1 MIRHQARK
9 LEPSP
14 VLQRRKPR
22 LARAMLYGLLV
33 LLTIFFGVPFVFMVT
48 GSFKTNAEVFS
59 LPISLWVNNPTLEN
73 FRRLLTGEVIPYVR
87 MFWNSTVIG
96 VAETLLTVLVSTL
109 VGWGFA
115 KYQFPGKNLLFLLLV
130 ATLALPFQVIIV
142 PLFQMMIQFRWLDTF
157 WALIVPGA
165 VSAFGAFFMRQ
176 AMLSIPNELLDAG
189 RIDGANE
196 WHLFWHIGL
205 PLSRGAIAVLSVIT
219 FLRSWN
225 ELLWPAVALRS
236 PENFTLPL
244 GIQALDG
251 YTQVEYGMIVAGSLL
266 SVLPIIVI
274 FVIGGKNL
282 LDNLTTG
289 SVKG

>member
-1 MIRHQARK
+1 
-9 LEPSP
+9 
-14 VLQRRKPR
+14 
-22 LARAMLYGLLV
+22 
-33 LLTIFFGVPFVFMVT
+33 MVT

-73 FRRLLTGEVIPYVR
+73 FRRLLAGEVIPYVR

-205 PLSRGAIAVLSVIT
+205 PLSRGAIAVLSVINC
-219 FLRSWN
+219 LRSWN